1 MEKLKGRRPTEWT
14 TEQFFSLI
22 GRTDDEA
29 VYTLAEG
36 LSRDW
41 WTVEEQRHIV
51 DAYASDERL
60 AERIGEESG
69 MSVFT
74 RASSATLLTLA
85 LEADEG
91 VLRSDQLERLFAQ
104 VPRILS
110 EERDVRS
117 YVATE
122 ETWAHVVGA
131 QLKLLRVLIRHET
144 FEKKYAPVILQ
155 ALTTACWKG
164 AYEDDEAEQIA
175 AVVVALVD
183 QNVEETLL
191 VEWVE
196 RLFERLSQFVEWNG
210 YTSHYVQSRNVT
222 MHVAQALYF
231 QLRMRRVHEQVQ
243 SILYSEICNRL
254 PNGGG
259 VR

>member
-1 MEKLKGRRPTEWT
+1 MEKFKSRRPTEWT
-14 TEQFFSLI
+14 TERCSSLI
-22 GRTDDEA
+22 GRMDDEA

-36 LSRDW
+36 LSRNW
-41 WTVEEQRHIV
+41 WTNEEQRQIV
-51 DAYASDERL
+51 ETYTSDDRL
-60 AERIGEESG
+60 AKKIGEEEG
-69 MSVFT
+69 MSVFV
-74 RASSATLLTLA
+74 RASSATLLTVA

-91 VLRSDQLERLFAQ
+91 ALQRNQMERLF
-104 VPRILS
+104 VNIPRILS

-117 YVATE
+117 YVTSE
-122 ETWAHVVGA
+122 EAWAHVVGA
-131 QLKLLRVLIRHET
+131 QLKLLRALIRHET

-175 AVVVALVD
+175 AAVIALVE
-183 QNVEETLL
+183 QGVEETLL

-210 YTSHYVQSRNVT
+210 YTAHYVQSRNVT

-243 SILYSEICNRL
+243 GVLYSEICNRL
-254 PNGGG
+254 PNEGGI
-259 VR
+259 R